1 MTELFT
7 QDTMNYFTH
16 YGRGYNMNTTREKIL
31 YGFGAVIFSLAI
43 YPVANSLNIC
53 EGRFGCLLL
62 ALMGAITMIS
72 GLREI

>member
-1 MTELFT
+1 
-7 QDTMNYFTH
+7 
-16 YGRGYNMNTTREKIL
+16 MNTTREKIL

-53 EGRFGCLLL
+53 EGRFACLLL

-72 GLREI
+72 GLRER